1 MQGSTVH
8 IINWAAEAGVEIE
21 SEFSFV
27 HGDEGER
34 VLRIPT
40 LEGPMYASVGDYIAK
55 GLDGEFWAIKPDI
68 MARTYEEVEIM
79 VVTTSDPCSKCQ
91 AVFQGTGNSREVA
104 EDESRSLKSQHESSC
119 TGNQE

>member
-1 MQGSTVH
+1 
-8 IINWAAEAGVEIE
+8 
-21 SEFSFV
+21 
-27 HGDEGER
+27 
-34 VLRIPT
+34 
-40 LEGPMYASVGDYIAK
+40 
-55 GLDGEFWAIKPDI
+55 
-68 MARTYEEVEIM
+68 M